1 MQKVAVSKPSSIHGS
16 KMGGGGTG
24 RYVGD
29 SDNKEPPDLDYSVC
43 SSSSE
48 EDSVCEPGPRGVP
61 FDYVETDW
69 GEEDVPVQRPPAK
82 PPDAAVNIC
91 VLKTEQS
98 QLPALDVGKFS
109 KTLMADLEI
118 EDEEPVSGDFEPPGD
133 EEIEVERMLG
143 SLATHLS
150 SMSTFKK
157 RKGHV
162 DAQTLAS
169 KWKIG
174 IETAKR
180 TVEATTQ
187 MAVRDFT
194 DSMGTRRL
202 KPRHWVLDQ
211 KRLNTEA
218 YTDTLMGRCKSLRG
232 NTCAQIWA
240 TPFHFVFA
248 VGMESKADAHYTL
261 DDLFAKY
268 GIPKFIVSDNAKELT
283 MGMFKKKCRRAQCP
297 MHPTHPMPTW
307 LMESLGN

>member
-1 MQKVAVSKPSSIHGS
+1 MDPHE
-16 KMGGGGTG
+16 
-24 RYVGD
+24 
-29 SDNKEPPDLDYSVC
+29 EPPDLDYC
-43 SSSSE
+43 DSSSSEE

-61 FDYVETDW
+61 YDYIDTDW
-69 GEEDVPVQRPPAK
+69 GDGDGYMKKPLAEPSDVPA
-82 PPDAAVNIC
+82 NIWA
-91 VLKTEQS
+91 LKREQS

-118 EDEEPVSGDFEPPGD
+118 EDEEPVSGDLEPPSD
-133 EEIEVERMLG
+133 EEVEMERMLG
-143 SLATHLS
+143 ALATHLS
-150 SMSTFKK
+150 SLHTVKK

-174 IETAKR
+174 VETAKR
-180 TVEATTQ
+180 TIEATTQ

-194 DSMGTRRL
+194 GTSGTRRL
-202 KPRHWVLDQ
+202 KPRHWILDQ
-211 KRLNTEA
+211 KRLDTEA
-218 YTDTLMGRCKSLRG
+218 YTDTLMGKCKSLRG

-268 GIPKFIVSDNAKELT
+268 GIPKFIVADNAKELT
-283 MGMFKKKCRRAQCP
+283 EGMFRKK
-297 MHPTHPMPTW
+297 
-307 LMESLGN
+307 